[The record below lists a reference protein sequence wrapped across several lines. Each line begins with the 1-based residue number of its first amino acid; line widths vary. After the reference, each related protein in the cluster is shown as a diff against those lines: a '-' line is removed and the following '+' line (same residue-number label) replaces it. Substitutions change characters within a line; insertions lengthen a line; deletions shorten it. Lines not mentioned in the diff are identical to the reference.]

1 MTSRFIGSFIS
12 SFLNQSSAPINTIF
26 FSRHL
31 DLTDEEKE
39 KLDGSYKVAKKLEKL
54 QKGGQQSDS
63 GTQSG
68 DGSREESN
76 TCGNDS
82 PSRSLDS
89 QGSSEKTSPDTSLV
103 GSNGWFLY
111 NALILFQFLNMIFIL
126 QEVRFRHIQVS
137 A

>member
-1 MTSRFIGSFIS
+1 MTSRFISSFIS
-12 SFLNQSSAPINTIF
+12 SFLNQSSAPINTIIF

-63 GTQSG
+63 GTQSA

-103 GSNGWFLY
+103 GSNGWF
-111 NALILFQFLNMIFIL
+111 FFISL
-126 QEVRFRHIQVS
+126 
-137 A
+137 